1 MRVMAPFIVC
11 VLAVVACRDQPAPM
25 EQIAS
30 SPQPGVA
37 ENGLDE
43 RSPEDALAEVIETLE
58 DQGSYHVTGTSAAGG
73 TVDISFKVGTGA
85 TGTVGVRRPVTLVA
99 LDGRVYVTGDAE
111 FMAENV
117 GADAAERMAGKWL
130 LLPADATSDFS
141 IFADGTSFARSV
153 FGEQG
158 AVEMSGVQ
166 EIKGVPAVGL
176 VFSQTGGTLWVSARG
191 EPLPIQFEEKGA
203 VGVTGVLIFSDFGAE
218 VAIEAPPAERVVD
231 IEKLGGS

>member
-1 MRVMAPFIVC
+1 
-11 VLAVVACRDQPAPM
+11 
-25 EQIAS
+25 
-30 SPQPGVA
+30 
-37 ENGLDE
+37 
-43 RSPEDALAEVIETLE
+43 
-58 DQGSYHVTGTSAAGG
+58 
-73 TVDISFKVGTGA
+73 
-85 TGTVGVRRPVTLVA
+85 
-99 LDGRVYVTGDAE
+99 
-111 FMAENV
+111 MAENV